1 MELGAGAIVPQEIK
15 ISFIPVLD
23 FKLKINLDTL

>member
-1 MELGAGAIVPQEIK
+1 MELGAGAIVPQKIK
-15 ISFIPVLD
+15 IIFISVLD